1 MAENVTLTYKGHPLV
16 RHGNDIYYGAP
27 EDPYG
32 VYMQIL
38 GSEEKN
44 GIDTAN
50 RVQVMLLSNA
60 EGLNLMERIVRVSE
74 KNSLYSALDIGSI
87 WYEKALLESKK

>member
-1 MAENVTLTYKGHPLV
+1 MADEAILTYKGHPLV
-16 RHGNDIYYGAP
+16 RRGNDIYYGAP
-27 EDPYG
+27 EDPYI

-38 GSEEKN
+38 GTEKKN

-50 RVQVMLLSNA
+50 KVQVMLLSNA
-60 EGLNLMERIVRVSE
+60 EGLNMMERIVRVSE

-87 WYEKALLESKK
+87 WYEKALLEAGK

>member
-1 MAENVTLTYKGHPLV
+1 MAEEVNLMYKGHPLV
-16 RHGNDIYYGAP
+16 RHGNDIYYGDP
-27 EDPYG
+27 SDPYV

-38 GSEEKN
+38 GSEQKN
-44 GIDTAN
+44 GIETAN

-60 EGLNLMERIVRVSE
+60 EGLNMMERIVRVSE

-87 WYEKALLESKK
+87 WYEKALLEAVK